1 MMAKVRAPGSCGELV
16 QGTIDGK
23 NFLITCPIDF
33 YTEVTVETEG
43 QTVIA
48 GAKTVEAIRRTRDL
62 LGVPDS
68 SFSVSAI
75 SDLPQGK
82 GMASSSADI
91 SAACLAVAL
100 SQGKSLSPDEIADLA
115 LGIEPT
121 DGIFYPG
128 IVMFD
133 HVRGTVRKSLGDV
146 PPMSIV
152 IFDIGGQVD
161 TQEFNSRQDLAAL
174 NQAKEPQIRQA
185 VELVTQGLA
194 EGDCNLIG
202 QGATLSA
209 MANQRIL
216 FKPCLP
222 TVIDVA
228 LEFGAVG
235 VNVAHSGTVI
245 GCMFAG
251 APAEA
256 MEECVA
262 AVRMACPG
270 MEYIRTV
277 RLISGGLT
285 VLEAPR

>member
-1 MMAKVRAPGSCGELV
+1 M
-16 QGTIDGK
+16 I
-23 NFLITCPIDF
+23 N
-33 YTEVTVETEG
+33 
-43 QTVIA
+43 A
-48 GAKTVEAIRRTRDL
+48 GPKTVEAVRRTRAL
-62 LGVPDS
+62 LGAPDEL
-68 SFSVSAI
+68 FSVSTR

-91 SAACLAVAL
+91 SAACQATAL
-100 SQGKSLSPDEIADLA
+100 SMGKMLSSDEIADLA
-115 LGIEPT
+115 LSIEPT

-128 IVMFD
+128 IVLFD

-152 IFDIGGQVD
+152 VFDIGGQVD
-161 TQEFNSRQDLAAL
+161 TQEFNSRQDLSAL
-174 NQAKEPQIRQA
+174 NKAKEPQIRQA
-185 VELVTQGLA
+185 VELVTRGLA
-194 EGDCNLIG
+194 EGDCTLIG

-245 GCMFAG
+245 GCLFAG
-251 APAEA
+251 EPAEP

-262 AVRMACPG
+262 AVRLACPG
-270 MEYIRTV
+270 IEYIRTV

>member
-16 QGTIDGK
+16 QGTIDGS
-23 NFLITCPIDF
+23 NFLITCPVDIF
-33 YTEVTVETEG
+33 TEVAVEPEG
-43 QTVIA
+43 RKIA
-48 GAKTVEAIRRTRDL
+48 AGPKTFEAVRRTMAY
-62 LGVPDS
+62 LGAPGDKLSVTVS
-68 SFSVSAI
+68 SS
-75 SDLPQGK
+75 LPQGK

-91 SAACLAVAL
+91 SAACQAAAL
-100 SQGKSLSPDEIADLA
+100 SLGKTLTPDEIADLA

-128 IVMFD
+128 IVLFD
-133 HVRGTVRKSLGDV
+133 HVRGTVRKPLGEV

-152 IFDIGGQVD
+152 IFDSGGQVD
-161 TQEFNSRQDLAAL
+161 TQEFNSRRDLAGL
-174 NQAKEPQIRQA
+174 NRAKEPQIRQA
-185 VELVTQGLA
+185 VELVARGLA
-194 EGDCNLIG
+194 EGDCLLIG

-216 FKPCLP
+216 FKACLP
-222 TVIDVA
+222 DVIDTA

-245 GCMFAG
+245 GCLFTG
-251 APAEA
+251 APAGR

-262 AVRMACPG
+262 AVRLACPG
-270 MEYIRTV
+270 IEYLRTA